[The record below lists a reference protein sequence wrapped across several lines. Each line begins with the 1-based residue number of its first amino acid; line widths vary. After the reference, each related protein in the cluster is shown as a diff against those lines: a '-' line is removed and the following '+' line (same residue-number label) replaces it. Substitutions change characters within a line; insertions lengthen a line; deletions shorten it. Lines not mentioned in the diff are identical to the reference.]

1 VSFSASCEGRVCIG
15 PGRCDHHNRKG
26 LISDRGQ
33 RKLAFYTLQK
43 LYGKLADA
51 EQ

>member
-1 VSFSASCEGRVCIG
+1 VKAVCVLVLGGATITIA
-15 PGRCDHHNRKG
+15 KG
-26 LISDRGQ
+26 LISDRGP